1 MESELLLARVEDTL
15 NACLLNN
22 RPKFLGFL
30 SKEESV
36 LVDNFLKKRNSKY
49 CFYGGEHSAQRV
61 FLCCYPDWMDEP
73 SFPIKALTFTYRAVD
88 DLRHRDFLG
97 ALMSLGLKR
106 ETIGDILI
114 EQGRGVVFLSE
125 EIEDFV
131 LRDLTKIGKV
141 GVTATKGYTI
151 PLPESDTLTEKTAI
165 ISSLRL
171 DCVVSAL
178 ANFSRNTANEYI
190 ENGLVSINS
199 VVLQK
204 NTKLV
209 NNGDVIAIRH
219 KGKFQII
226 STDKKTK
233 KEKTV
238 LCFNSF

>member
-1 MESELLLARVEDTL
+1 MKSELLLARVEDTL
-15 NACLLNN
+15 NTCLLNN

-36 LVDNFLKKRNSKY
+36 LVDNFLKKRNARYS
-49 CFYGGEHSAQRV
+49 FYGGEHSAQRV
-61 FLCCYPDWMDEP
+61 FLCCYPEWMDEP

-114 EQGRGVVFLSE
+114 EHGRGVVFLSE

-131 LRDLTKIGKV
+131 LQNLTKIGKV
-141 GVTATKGYTI
+141 GVTATKGYTL

-199 VVLQK
+199 VVFQK

>member
-15 NACLLNN
+15 SASILNN

-36 LVDNFLKKRNSKY
+36 LVDNFLKKRNARYS
-49 CFYGGEHSAQRV
+49 FYGGEHLAQRV
-61 FLCCYPDWMDEP
+61 FLCCYPEWMDKP

-88 DLRHRDFLG
+88 NLRHRDFLG

-114 EQGRGVVFLSE
+114 EQGRGVVFLGE

-131 LRDLTKIGKV
+131 FRNLTKIGRI
-141 GVTATKGYTI
+141 GVTATKGYTL
-151 PLPESDTLTEKTAI
+151 PLPESDVLTEKTAI

-178 ANFSRNTANEYI
+178 ANLSRNTANEYI

-199 VVLQK
+199 VISQK
-204 NTKLV
+204 ATKTV
-209 NNGDVIAIRH
+209 SDSDIITIRH
-219 KGKFQII
+219 KGKFQIL

>member
-1 MESELLLARVEDTL
+1 MESELLLARVDDTL
-15 NACLLNN
+15 NASILNN

-36 LVDNFLKKRNSKY
+36 LVDNFLKKRNARY

-61 FLCCYPDWMDEP
+61 FLCCYPDWMDKP
-73 SFPIKALTFTYRAVD
+73 SFPIKAITFTYRAVD
-88 DLRHRDFLG
+88 NLRHRDYLG

-114 EQGRGVVFLSE
+114 EKGRGVVFLAE

-131 LRDLTKIGKV
+131 LRNLTKIGKV
-141 GVTATKGYTI
+141 GVTATKGYTS
-151 PLPESDTLTEKTAI
+151 PLPESDVLTEKTAI

-171 DCVVSAL
+171 DCVVSAI

-199 VVLQK
+199 IVFQK
-204 NTKLV
+204 STKLV
-209 NNGDVIAIRH
+209 NNGDVITIRH

-238 LCFNSF
+238 LKFNSF

>member
-15 NACLLNN
+15 NASVLNN

-36 LVDNFLKKRNSKY
+36 LVENFLKKRNAK
-49 CFYGGEHSAQRV
+49 FTFFGGEHFAQRV
-61 FLCCYPDWMDEP
+61 FLCCYPEWMDKP

-88 DLRHRDFLG
+88 NLRHRDFLG

-114 EQGRGVVFLSE
+114 EKGRGVVFLSE

-131 LRDLTKIGKV
+131 LRNLSKIGRV
-141 GVTATKGYTI
+141 GVCVTKGYTL
-151 PLPESDTLTEKTAI
+151 PLPESDTLTEKNAI

-178 ANFSRNTANEYI
+178 ANLSRNSANEYI

-199 VVLQK
+199 VVYQK
-204 NTKLV
+204 STKLV
-209 NNGDVIAIRH
+209 NDGDVITIRH

-226 STDKKTK
+226 ATDKKTK

-238 LCFNSF
+238 LKFNSF

>member
-131 LRDLTKIGKV
+131 LQNLTKIGKV
-141 GVTATKGYTI
+141 GVTATKGYTL

-199 VVLQK
+199 VVFQK